1 MKNLVKKSL
10 IVLVCA
16 ALNVLGYLLA
26 ARLGLPVRLDMIG
39 SLGAVYLTGIWGGIA
54 AALINSLAI
63 FLIDGVPLFYAIV
76 SVIITLVFYAF
87 RRRGYVDTLP
97 KSIITGF
104 WLGIL
109 CAVSA
114 SPINLLAAGGSTGN
128 IWGDALVDMLRWY
141 NCPNVLAVVLGEVL
155 VEVIDKQLCVLAVF
169 GATKLIKKF
178 KPDLISVTKA
188 ASLLLAVGMTASLI
202 GTAPAK
208 AVDLSS
214 DNFVQQIYNNTNG
227 MVCSEA
233 NAICQTDDGYIWI
246 GSYAGL
252 TRYDGTNFEFIHE
265 GGLVSVRCM
274 MNDSRGRLWIGTNDA
289 GIARYENGVF
299 SFINTASG
307 LSSNSV
313 RCFAEDS
320 EGNVFVG
327 TSDKINRID
336 ENDNISV
343 IADSISFAT
352 SMAMFDGMLA
362 VTDNN
367 GKLYLIDGSTIYTT
381 DSSVSKY
388 FFTCVRNTS
397 YGITAGTDNGE
408 VIIIKL
414 IDGVLSE
421 YNHLSISTGTIT
433 ALFEDSSKRLWVGN
447 DAGFGFVENGV
458 KYHSKSC
465 TGFDSLIDCIYE
477 DYQGNIWV
485 TSARYGVMKICES
498 RFVDLHEKA
507 GTDPAVVNAMEY
519 WDDDYYIATDK
530 GVLVLDGSALVRKN
544 NKLTKTVGESR
555 VRCLYADSCGNLWVC
570 TYSDNGLVRYGSDH
584 SITKFTTENGATGNR
599 FRCITELSDGTIAA
613 GTSDGLNFIS
623 GDSIIGTLSGTD
635 GLANSQIL
643 SVREVD
649 GKVWAA
655 TDGAGIY
662 IISDGKIER
671 NISSADG
678 LSSDIVLRLVP
689 HDDGVF
695 AVTSNALCHIGNN
708 GKVSRLTNFP
718 YFNNYDVQII
728 GSKAYVTCSAGII
741 SAELSDLCANSA
753 DGYRYY
759 NASVGL
765 VAGLTANSWN
775 YVSEDGMLFLCTNNG
790 VTVFLGEGENPVN
803 RLKYSMLSIEYG
815 GKQYPLSN
823 EDSIVV
829 PQNTKQLSAHAVVRN
844 FAMFDAKVRFFV
856 EGVDKNPKTY
866 DWNKIEPIQLTSMD
880 SNTYTV
886 KLQIVD
892 GQDGSIVSE
901 KSYTIM
907 REPQLWEYSWFM
919 IYLIFAGV
927 EAVLA
932 AMISVGD
939 LILASR
945 RREELEKLQVQLE
958 EKVNEQTE
966 ALVQQQK
973 KTEELFIQTVSA
985 LSGAVDAKDRY
996 TSGHSKRVAEYAKK
1010 IAARMGKSEEEQQ
1023 VIYRAGLLHDVGK
1036 IRVPVEIIN
1045 KPGRLTDEEFELI
1058 KIHPATGYHILK
1070 DISGGSNIAEGSKY
1084 HHERYDG
1091 KGYPSG
1097 LAGEDIPEI
1106 ARILGVADSYDA
1118 MASNRS
1124 YRSALPQETVRSE
1137 IERGKGTQ
1145 FDPAIA
1151 DIMLQMIDEDKDYT
1165 MKQTASMR
1173 RTILAVDDDTLNLR
1187 MITKIMEDEPMC
1199 SIVTTENG
1207 TLALAELETHHYDL
1221 VLLDINLPD
1230 ADGLTL
1236 VGEIKEKYHIPVVLM
1251 TGDKTLETIN
1261 KALESGSDDYITKP
1275 YQPLLLKEIIHSL
1288 TDD

>member
-1 MKNLVKKSL
+1 MKKFLKKSL
-10 IVLVCA
+10 IVLLCI
-16 ALNVLGYLLA
+16 ALNVLGYMFS
-26 ARLGLPVRLDMIG
+26 ARLQLPVRLDMIG
-39 SLGAVYLTGIWGGIA
+39 SLGAAYFAGIWGGIA
-54 AALINSLAI
+54 AVLISSLSV

-76 SVIITLVFYAF
+76 QIIVVLVYFAF
-87 RRRGYVDTLP
+87 RKHAYAETLP
-97 KSIITGF
+97 KSVITGF
-104 WLGIL
+104 WLGML

-114 SPINLLAAGGSTGN
+114 APINLLAAGGSTGN
-128 IWGDALVDMLRWY
+128 LWGDALVDMLRWY
-141 NCPNVLAVVLGEVL
+141 NCPNVLAVILGEIL
-155 VEVIDKQLCVLAVF
+155 VEVIDKQLCVILVCCA
-169 GATKLIKKF
+169 AKLVKRF
-178 KPDLISVTKA
+178 KPELLNATKA
-188 ASLLLAVGMTASLI
+188 ASLLLAVGLSVSLFGTVKAS
-202 GTAPAK
+202 AA
-208 AVDLSS
+208 DLLS
-214 DNFVQQIYNNTNG
+214 DNFVLKIYNNTNG

-233 NAICQTDDGYIWI
+233 NTICQTDDGYIWI

-289 GIARYENGVF
+289 GIARYENGEF
-299 SFINTASG
+299 TFINTASG

-313 RCFAEDS
+313 RCFAEDA
-320 EGNVFVG
+320 EGNIFVG
-327 TSDKINRID
+327 TSGKINKID
-336 ENDNISV
+336 ENDGISV
-343 IADSISFAT
+343 VADRISFAV
-352 SMAMFDGMLA
+352 SMAMYEGMLA
-362 VTDNN
+362 VADNN
-367 GKLYLIDGSTIYTT
+367 GKLYLIDGDIIYTAGST
-381 DSSVSKY
+381 LSDY
-388 FFTCVRNTS
+388 FFTCVRNTT
-397 YGITAGTDNGE
+397 YGITAGTDNGIVS
-408 VIIIKL
+408 VICLK
-414 IDGVLSE
+414 DGALQEEKHIRVS
-421 YNHLSISTGTIT
+421 SGTIT
-433 ALFEDSSKRLWVGN
+433 ALFEDSSRRLWTGN
-447 DAGFGFVENGV
+447 EKGFGFLLNGTR
-458 KYHSKSC
+458 YYSKSV
-465 TGFDSLIDCIYE
+465 TGFDSSIDCFFE

-485 TSARYGVMKICES
+485 TSKSYGVMKICES

-507 GTDPAVVNAMEY
+507 GTEPGVVNAMEI
-519 WDDDYYIATDK
+519 WDNDCYIATDN
-530 GVLVLDGSALVRKN
+530 GIVVLDGSALVRKN
-544 NKLTKTVGESR
+544 NKLSKTVGESR
-555 VRCLYADSCGNLWVC
+555 VRCLYADSRGDLWVC
-570 TYSDNGLVRYGSDH
+570 TYSDNGLIRYCSDH
-584 SITKFTTENGATGNR
+584 SITKFTAENGTTGNR
-599 FRCITELSDGTIAA
+599 FRCITELSDGTMAA
-613 GTSDGLNFIS
+613 GTSEGLTFIK
-623 GDSIIGTLSGTD
+623 GDSVIGTMSGSD
-635 GLANSQIL
+635 GFANSQIL
-643 SVREVD
+643 SVREID

-662 IISDGKIER
+662 IIADGKIEK

-695 AVTSNALCHIGNN
+695 AVTSNALCHINKDGTIM
-708 GKVSRLTNFP
+708 RLTNFP

-728 GSKAYVTCSAGII
+728 GSKAYVTSSAGLI
-741 SAELSDLCANSA
+741 SAELSDLCGNAA
-753 DGYRYY
+753 EGYRTY
-759 NASVGL
+759 NANVGL
-765 VAGLTANSWN
+765 VSGLIANSWN
-775 YVSEDGMLFLCTNNG
+775 YVSDDGMLFLCTNNG
-790 VTVFLGEGENPVN
+790 VTVFLGEGDNPVS
-803 RLKYSMLSIEYG
+803 RLKYSMNSIEYG
-815 GKQYPLSN
+815 GKQYPVSDT
-823 EDSIVV
+823 DSIVV

-856 EGVDKNPKTY
+856 EGVDTNPKTY
-866 DWNKIEPIQLTSMD
+866 DWDKIEPIQLTSMD

-886 KLQIVD
+886 KLQIVN
-892 GQDGSIVSE
+892 GQDSSVVSE
-901 KSYTIM
+901 KTYTIM

-939 LILASR
+939 LILATR
-945 RREELEKLQVQLE
+945 RREELEKMQIQLE
-958 EKVNEQTE
+958 EKVREQTE

-996 TSGHSKRVAEYAKK
+996 TSGHSKRVAEYAKM

-1070 DISGGSNIAEGSKY
+1070 DISGDSYIAEGSKY

-1091 KGYPSG
+1091 RGYPSG
-1097 LAGEDIPEI
+1097 LSGEDIPEV

-1151 DIMLQMIDEDKDYT
+1151 DIMLQMIDEDKDYS

-1173 RTILAVDDDTLNLR
+1173 RTILAVDDDLVNLK
-1187 MITKIMEDEPMC
+1187 MIQKIMEDEPLC
-1199 SIVTTENG
+1199 SIVTADNG
-1207 TLALAELETHHYDL
+1207 ADAFVELEKQQIDL
-1221 VLLDINLPD
+1221 VLLDVNLPD
-1230 ADGLTL
+1230 ADGMEL
-1236 VGEIKEKYHIPVVLM
+1236 VGQIKEKYHIPVVLM

-1261 KALESGSDDYITKP
+1261 KALESGCDDYITKP

-1288 TDD
+1288 ADN